1 MNYYKKQLARQIQL
15 NLKMNK
21 IYEEIAKL
29 SSKFKTM
36 AYGLTTDKNKIDN
49 AVQELMLYL
58 LQVNPEV
65 IKKIYDNDGIEGLTR
80 YGAVALRRA
89 LTSTRS
95 NFYYKYE
102 KYYTHI
108 DSSCF
113 NTNYTSKFSDSNDN
127 FAYSVANN
135 KNIAN
140 IPNEKVDNYQWTKLE
155 EIDKALDKIEY
166 WYDRELF
173 KLYYYEGNTLDSL
186 AEKTRISRN
195 SIFTTIDKVRNIL
208 KKELN
213 E

>member
-1 MNYYKKQLARQIQL
+1 MTE
-15 NLKMNK
+15 
-21 IYEEIAKL
+21 IYIEIAKL
-29 SSKFKTM
+29 TDKFRTM
-36 AYGLTTDKNKIDN
+36 AYGITTDENKVN
-49 AVQELMLYL
+49 EAVQELMLYL
-58 LQVNPEV
+58 LQVNPQV
-65 IKKIYDNDGIEGLTR
+65 IKKIYDSDGILGITR

-108 DSSCF
+108 DSSSYNC
-113 NTNYTSKFSDSNDN
+113 SKTFSNDDVAHN
-127 FAYSVANN
+127 IANN
-135 KNIAN
+135 KNISN
-140 IPNEKVDNYQWTKLE
+140 IPNEKIDHTQLDKLE
-155 EIDKALDKIEY
+155 SIDLQLDKLN

-186 AEKTRISRN
+186 AAKTRISRN
-195 SIFTTIDKVRNIL
+195 SLFTTIDKVREIL